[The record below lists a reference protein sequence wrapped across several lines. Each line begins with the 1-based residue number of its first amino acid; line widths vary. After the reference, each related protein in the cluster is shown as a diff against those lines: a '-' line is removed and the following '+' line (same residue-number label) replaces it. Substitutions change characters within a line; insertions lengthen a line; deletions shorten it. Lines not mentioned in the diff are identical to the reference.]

1 MAISVQTSTSHE
13 NDDIDGLGQKQVR
26 RYGRTCPAVRRHALR
41 KKRAAAAAAAADE
54 TNAISGGAASGKN
67 ATKTATFATSSTVL
81 LDEAKNTNN
90 SISAA
95 TAASIANL
103 NNLKI
108 SSHDGPTM
116 EIAKSMPI
124 NYAHMDNISLLTLSA
139 MRSEKARGE
148 MLRRHIMVVD
158 NVSYKEACIT
168 FKKIEVENRKGMMV
182 HTIPYKFG
190 ITAAGGA
197 AVASIPLCFH
207 LPTVEWFNEFYV
219 TTDVP
224 PPEDL
229 ETWLEGKRCH
239 VCVYTVSG
247 RFEH

>member
-1 MAISVQTSTSHE
+1 MAMSVHE
-13 NDDIDGLGQKQVR
+13 NDDIDGRRHQQVR
-26 RYGRTCPAVRRHALR
+26 HYGRTCPAVRRHALR
-41 KKRAAAAAAAADE
+41 KKRAAAAAAADE
-54 TNAISGGAASGKN
+54 TNAMSGVAASGKN

-81 LDEAKNTNN
+81 LDEAKNTSN
-90 SISAA
+90 SVSAA

-103 NNLKI
+103 NNLKV

-139 MRSEKARGE
+139 MRNEKARGE

-168 FKKIEVENRKGMMV
+168 FKKIEQENRKGMMV
-182 HTIPYKFG
+182 HTIPYKLG
-190 ITAAGGA
+190 IMAAGGA

-207 LPTVEWFNEFYV
+207 LPTVAWFNEFYV

-229 ETWLEGKRCH
+229 ETWLEGKR
-239 VCVYTVSG
+239 
-247 RFEH
+247 